1 MSTITAN
8 LETLLYNFIQA
19 QKNHLV
25 ALYVFDRDGLVIGKY
40 TTVSESKNE
49 DVIFGA
55 IAGIVE
61 TTLNRIG
68 TEYIG
73 AFGTGTF
80 ETDEHRLTFIEAGK
94 SAILLSVFDPET
106 DLGKIL
112 PYCYLIAE
120 KVAQIVEGRLGKGTL
135 TIPDLHLGY
144 EIPISGTK
152 KIHPLVRYNPQ
163 NEPINKEYQ
172 FKLCVIGDPSVGK
185 TSLINQF
192 TTNEFHTEYRPTL
205 GISINNQLYNL
216 QGFKNQQ
223 LNFMIWD
230 IAGQKFFKRVR
241 KYYYRDANAA
251 FIVFDITREET
262 FEERI
267 DYWYKDIREVEPNI
281 PIVLIGNKIDL
292 LKQRKVQKIIAYHK
306 AKKMDCSYLETSA
319 KNGENVKDAFS
330 IIGIGLFYKMLNQH
344 HNSQDLDEII

>member
-1 MSTITAN
+1 M
-8 LETLLYNFIQA
+8 QA
-19 QKNHLV
+19 QKEHLV

-40 TTVSESKNE
+40 STVSGTQDE
-49 DVIFGA
+49 DLVLGA
-55 IAGIVE
+55 ITGIVE
-61 TTLNRIG
+61 TTLKRIG
-68 TEYIG
+68 AEYAG

-94 SAILLSVFDPET
+94 AAILLCVFEPET
-106 DLGKIL
+106 ELGKVL

-120 KVAQIVEGRLGKGTL
+120 KIAQIVERRLGTGTL
-135 TIPDLHLGY
+135 TIPDLRLGY
-144 EIPISGTK
+144 EISASITK
-152 KIHPLVRYNPQ
+152 NIHPIVKYNQ
-163 NEPINKEYQ
+163 EHEPIKKELH

-192 TTNEFHTEYRPTL
+192 TTSKFHTDYRPTL

-216 QGFKNQQ
+216 QGFEDRQ

-262 FEERI
+262 FEEQI
-267 DYWYKDIREVEPNI
+267 EYWFKDIRDVVPDI
-281 PIVLIGNKIDL
+281 PIVIVGNKTDL
-292 LKQRKVQKIIAYHK
+292 HEQRQVQKVIGYHK
-306 AKKMDCSYLETSA
+306 AKTLNCSYLETSA

-330 IIGIGLFYKMLNQH
+330 IMGIGLFYKLIEEMTHKATKSSLEE
-344 HNSQDLDEII
+344 L